1 MEPAFLRANIQKL
14 INFVPKV
21 IKQTCVDI
29 IGGRDSVSDAIFHMG
44 CIIMVYPSIKIIL
57 TVLRKKFP
65 PKKKVGMHTLGALS
79 DSVVLFICL
88 FLLCR

>member
-1 MEPAFLRANIQKL
+1 MEPVHTFLRANIQKL
-14 INFVPKV
+14 INFVPEV

-57 TVLRKKFP
+57 TVLRKKVYR
-65 PKKKVGMHTLGALS
+65 KKKVYQKRIMHTLGG
-79 DSVVLFICL
+79 VI
-88 FLLCR
+88 R